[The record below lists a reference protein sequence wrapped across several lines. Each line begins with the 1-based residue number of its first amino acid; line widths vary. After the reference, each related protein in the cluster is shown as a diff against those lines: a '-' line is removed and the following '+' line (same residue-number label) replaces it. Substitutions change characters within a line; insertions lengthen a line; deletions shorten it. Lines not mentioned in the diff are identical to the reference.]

1 LRITEIETDIDDAKE
16 VIGTEE
22 LELEIKIETISSNE
36 KDSDETTNEEEETTK
51 TKEVQENTTK
61 RKKITEG
68 KEAMIK
74 LQSKP

>member
-51 TKEVQENTTK
+51 IKEVQENTTK